1 MAAGQMFKRLIVQ
14 ILIRS
19 HLGGKA
25 GGRVGRGGE
34 GRRRRGVIGL
44 HLRLFGLRLR
54 GGADNKRTVGKI
66 SWAFLFFVLGPFA
79 LLPLAVSARV

>member
-1 MAAGQMFKRLIVQ
+1 MFKQLIVQ

-19 HLGGKA
+19 HLGRKA
-25 GGRVGRGGE
+25 RERVVRGGVGRK
-34 GRRRRGVIGL
+34 RRGVISL

-54 GGADNKRTVGKI
+54 GGADNKRTEEKV